1 MPFRGEFHS
10 AFYPVLRAGSSG
22 PIEIYD
28 ESVASSQVAGG
39 VPEDTFRNYLRAK
52 YSGLKMDVVVAV
64 HEKATAFARQH
75 RDVFGYAPIVALL
88 PAGSVAA
95 GEDGITGLQTP
106 PAIGSTVELAMQ
118 VQPAT
123 QCVYVVVGLA
133 GQADDVEAEL
143 TRQVAAL
150 DRPLELVYL
159 RDLPMPELLDRVR
172 AIPDRSI
179 VLFVGQTIPDRA
191 GNLDPRESLAAVAGA
206 SAAPVFVTNSGLIGP
221 GAVGG
226 YVWQVRQDASRL
238 ADLAIRVAGGARPR
252 DLPPGTA
259 TLAPT
264 FDWRQLQ
271 RWRIPES
278 RLPADSVVLFRNPSF
293 FEFLRGHV
301 LSGIAVMV
309 AQLALIV
316 GLVVQRVRRR
326 RAEQELGH
334 AEARNSATLKAIPD
348 LMFVILRDGTYVDC
362 HARDPKL
369 LYAPPDAFLGRRVRE
384 ILPPALGET
393 MMEAIER
400 ACRSED
406 EVVLEYGLAMGEP
419 RFYEARIVRAGADR
433 VLSIV
438 RDVTEAKRAA
448 ALNRDLARRLI
459 ASQEM
464 ERQRIARELHDDVSQ
479 KVAVVNMEVD
489 QIARQVETER
499 LRTWLRTV
507 SAQVGE
513 IASDVRNLSYE
524 LHPSKLQTMGLV
536 GAIGSLCRDA
546 SKHRDLHIAFTHSPV
561 PSPIDANVSLCL
573 YRIVQEA
580 LHNVARHSQARE
592 AQVHVTCHADDI
604 ALRIAD
610 AGIGFDPKNIRSDG
624 LGLLSMQERVA
635 DLGGQLTI
643 DTRRGGGTR
652 IDVRVPLAPGPRDV
666 GQISFR

>member
-10 AFYPVLRAGSSG
+10 AFYPALRAGSSG

-28 ESVASSQVAGG
+28 EAVDGPRAAAA
-39 VPEDTFRNYLRAK
+39 VPADAFRNYLAAK
-52 YSGLKMDVVVAV
+52 YSGVKIDAVIAV
-64 HEKATAFARQH
+64 HEEATAFARQN
-75 RDVFGYAPIVALL
+75 RDVFGYAPIVALI
-88 PAGSVAA
+88 PADSVGAD
-95 GEDGITGLQTP
+95 EEGITGLQTP
-106 PAIGSTVELAMQ
+106 SAIGSTVELAMQ

-123 QCVYVVVGLA
+123 RCVYVVAGLA
-133 GQADDVEAEL
+133 ARADDVEADVR
-143 TRQVAAL
+143 RQIARL

-159 RDLPMPELLDRVR
+159 RDLPMPDLLDRVR

-179 VLFVGQTIPDRA
+179 VLFVGQTISDRT
-191 GNLDPRESLAAVAGA
+191 GTLDPRESLAAVAGA
-206 SAAPVFVTNSGLIGP
+206 SPAPIFVTSSGLIGP

-226 YVWQVRQDASRL
+226 YVWQVKQDAGRL

-278 RLPADSVVLFRNPSF
+278 RLPADSVVLFRTPSF
-293 FEFLRGHV
+293 FEFSRSHV
-301 LSGIAVMV
+301 LGGIAVIL

-316 GLVVQRVRRR
+316 GLLVQRVRRR
-326 RAEQELGH
+326 RAEEELGQ
-334 AEARNSATLKAIPD
+334 AEVRNSATLKAIPD

-362 HARDPKL
+362 HTRDPKL
-369 LYAPPDAFLGRRVRE
+369 LYAPPDAFLGRKVRD
-384 ILPPALGET
+384 ILPPALAET

-400 ACRSED
+400 ACQSED
-406 EVVLEYGLAMGEP
+406 EVVVEYGLPMGEP

-433 VLSIV
+433 ILSIV

-479 KVAVVNMEVD
+479 NVAVVKIEID
-489 QIARQVETER
+489 RIANQVETAA
-499 LRTWLRTV
+499 LRSSLRTV

-513 IASDVRNLSYE
+513 IASGVRNLSYE
-524 LHPSKLQTMGLV
+524 LHPPKLQIMGLV
-536 GAIGSLCRDA
+536 GALESLCGDA
-546 SKHRDLHIAFTHSPV
+546 SKHRGLHVAFTHSSV
-561 PSPIDANVSLCL
+561 PSRIHANVSLCL

-592 AQVHVTCHADDI
+592 AQVHVACHADDI

-610 AGIGFDPKNIRSDG
+610 DGIGFDPKNIRSAG

-652 IDVRVPLAPGPRDV
+652 IDVRVPLAPGPSDV
-666 GQISFR
+666 EQVPIR